1 MYVCIRIC
9 INVYVY
15 TYTYICICICIC
27 ICIYIN
33 MYIHMYIMYIHIHI
47 VWDQGNQRWG
57 GQGAASVGLEKLERN
72 YQRASHEGN
81 H

>member
-1 MYVCIRIC
+1 
-9 INVYVY
+9 
-15 TYTYICICICIC
+15 
-27 ICIYIN
+27 
-33 MYIHMYIMYIHIHI
+33 MYIMYIHIHI